1 MQQHEGISAIPIEV
15 GERVGITYQIRR
27 MVDDNPECR
36 VFAATDLVLRR
47 GVVIK
52 MTPRELRGRV
62 VREAQVLAAV
72 RHPCVPQVYGLG
84 VHRGLAYM
92 ALEHIDG
99 VSLADMMAQRRA
111 LPVWFHVAELVPLL
125 TSFAEALAAVHAA
138 ELAHGALDART
149 VLVCPSDRVVLL
161 GVAGASSDR
170 LADIRAF
177 GSIAYELLTEQA
189 PSPGHHDAA
198 ALRPDVPHRLADLVR
213 RCLRGNAEMDEVAG
227 QLRALPRRRPRR
239 TTAPPVPAP

>member
-1 MQQHEGISAIPIEV
+1 MQQHEGIREFPIEV
-15 GERVGITYQIRR
+15 GERVGITYQIRK
-27 MVDDNPECR
+27 MVDDSPECR
-36 VFAATDLVLRR
+36 VYAATDLVLRR

-52 MTPRELRGRV
+52 MTSREHRARV

-72 RHPCVPQVYGLG
+72 RHSCVPQVYGLG
-84 VHRGLAYM
+84 VHRGLAYL

-99 VSLADMMAQRRA
+99 VTLADLMSQRRS

-138 ELAHGALDART
+138 DLAHGALDART

-161 GVAGASSDR
+161 GVAGASVDR
-170 LADIRAF
+170 SGDVRAF
-177 GSIAYELLTEQA
+177 GALAYELLTEQA

-213 RCLRGNAEMDEVAG
+213 RCLKGDAAMDEVAG

-239 TTAPPVPAP
+239 TTPVPVAR